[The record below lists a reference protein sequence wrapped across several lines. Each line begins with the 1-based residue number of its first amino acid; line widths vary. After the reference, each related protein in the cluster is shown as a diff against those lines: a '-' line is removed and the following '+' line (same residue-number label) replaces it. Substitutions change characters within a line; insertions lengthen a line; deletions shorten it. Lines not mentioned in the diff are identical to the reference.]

1 LITRFRAYQLGCEGS
16 SFSYG
21 HGANLT
27 LIEARLTSRSVASV
41 FAELRAFG
49 GALQTLHI
57 TSWDSDH
64 CAPAEL
70 ELILE
75 HLQPAVV
82 ELPGYL
88 PHTDCGR
95 EALAAVSRYAQ
106 RGVRPVQWSPENIRA
121 LTTASGWD
129 RSNILCWPLQLSL
142 DSNDNS
148 TVKLFRSGRF
158 TVLSLG
164 DVEDP
169 AIADHL
175 ISLPCIREEVDVMIL
190 AHHGADNGFTTERF
204 IRAVR
209 PSVAICSSNY
219 DNQYEHPRQDIR
231 DLLYACDVPIFT
243 TKTGDVV
250 IESAAPDRFQLT
262 NLIADS
268 SEVSSVRHF
277 YTKRRLAGRMVA

>member
-21 HGANLT
+21 HCSSLT
-27 LIEARLTSRSVASV
+27 LIEARLTSRSVPSV
-41 FAELRAFG
+41 FEELKAFG
-49 GALQTLHI
+49 GTLQTLHI

-82 ELPGYL
+82 ELPGYQ

-95 EALAAVSRYAQ
+95 AALAAVFRYEQ
-106 RGVRPVQWSPENIRA
+106 RGVRRVHWSPENIQA
-121 LTTASGWD
+121 LTTASGWAK
-129 RSNILCWPLQLSL
+129 SNILCWPLELSL

-148 TVKLFRSGRF
+148 TVKLFRSGHF

-204 IRAVR
+204 VRTVR
-209 PSVAICSSNY
+209 PSVAICCSNF

-231 DLLYACDVPIFT
+231 DLLYACGVPIFT
-243 TKTGDVV
+243 TKTGDVL

-262 NLIADS
+262 NLITNS
-268 SEVSSVRHF
+268 SEVSFIKHF